1 MKALY
6 TVLMVLLLA
15 GCGTSPEHLTATVV
29 MAQAQTQTAAPGLT
43 STFTATSTP
52 QPTFTLTLTR
62 TPTPTNTPEPTPATI
77 GEIIQFGPLEIT
89 LLQVENHSQIVPGG
103 YYSYYAKPGNIF
115 VELGVLVRN
124 TAATPVSMYMKN
136 IYIVEENGDKWFAS
150 FGTSR
155 IVEVG
160 KRFNPIISI
169 RLSDIANTGEENI
182 SFEKDTYLRLIY
194 YVKDNQALRF
204 GILNSPQFTFDVNK
218 K

>member
-1 MKALY
+1 
-6 TVLMVLLLA
+6 MV
-15 GCGTSPEHLTATVV
+15 
-29 MAQAQTQTAAPGLT
+29 QAQTQTAAPSLT

-194 YVKDNQALRF
+194 YVKDNQSLRF